1 MTLREF
7 PKSFVF
13 DTTEKWDRWLSNMKC
28 FINNFW
34 VLVLLCTKQRL
45 DFFSLQVFSPKG
57 LIERFSWAITEK
69 AKTNFLP
76 NRIRALALLLSPS
89 LTLLLQNRESWKLDE
104 KREPRIGRQTKMEMS
119 HWLIIQVLTRII
131 MTNQLLCRYNL
142 LKKVV
147 VNNKKLRAIKTPCF
161 RVLCTIWDFF
171 GLIMNHS
178 AEALLHGKFLTQV
191 EKKNPFFF
199 FSFSWRNLCFS
210 LRSTDD
216 SLWGFFLVFL
226 AGCLY
231 YSCSIVVAT
240 ETSEKEP
247 GG

>member
-1 MTLREF
+1 MVNQVTSAPMSKRGDTLPCAITFF
-7 PKSFVF
+7 PFLINVSVMSLKYRN
-13 DTTEKWDRWLSNMKC
+13 EQLNERWNCSWLTHS
-28 FINNFW
+28 I
-34 VLVLLCTKQRL
+34 
-45 DFFSLQVFSPKG
+45 
-57 LIERFSWAITEK
+57 SWA
-69 AKTNFLP
+69 
-76 NRIRALALLLSPS
+76 LATAWFDSF
-89 LTLLLQNRESWKLDE
+89 Q
-104 KREPRIGRQTKMEMS
+104 MS

-171 GLIMNHS
+171 GLIMNQS